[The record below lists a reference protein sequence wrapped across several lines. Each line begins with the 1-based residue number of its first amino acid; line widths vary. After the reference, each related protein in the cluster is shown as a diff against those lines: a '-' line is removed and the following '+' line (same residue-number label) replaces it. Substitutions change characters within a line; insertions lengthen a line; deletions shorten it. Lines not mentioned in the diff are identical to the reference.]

1 MQPLDI
7 NALYLR
13 EFFERR
19 GTYQRTKLLGKL
31 CTNMLI
37 DGRFAVVTL
46 VRVSP
51 EEEMDNET
59 AYLTRPA
66 RKFPLNALHKT
77 IGNYRW
83 EVSVLRGLDE
93 PAKVWLGFGIG
104 EERKN
109 LNEGR
114 KGTRLRCAREGAK
127 RCCELA

>member
-19 GTYQRTKLLGKL
+19 GTYQGTKLLGKL
-31 CTNMLI
+31 CTDI
-37 DGRFAVVTL
+37 RVDGRFAIVTL
-46 VRVSP
+46 GRISP
-51 EEEMDNET
+51 EEEMDNEA

-66 RKFPLNALHKT
+66 RAFPLNALPKA
-77 IGNYRW
+77 IGDYRW
-83 EVSVLRGLDE
+83 EVSVLWRLDE

-109 LNEGR
+109 LDEG
-114 KGTRLRCAREGAK
+114 
-127 RCCELA
+127 